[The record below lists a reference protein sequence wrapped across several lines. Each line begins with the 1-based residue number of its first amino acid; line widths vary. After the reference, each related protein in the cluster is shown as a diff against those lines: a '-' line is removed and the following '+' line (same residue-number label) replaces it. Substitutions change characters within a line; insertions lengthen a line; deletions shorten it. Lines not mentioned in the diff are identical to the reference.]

1 MLSFAFPFA
10 AAEPAQT
17 KSQNHQTPLYED
29 HRGYEVLSLLLN
41 KESEVWKND
50 EITINSR
57 TAYGRDVASVKNECS
72 NISSE
77 FRGASADFDGRSKT
91 KLLLRTD
98 FSLKKPYKLVFARH
112 TAAVNRYHSGTYY
125 LAPVGFDE
133 RRTRAIAFVEYICGR
148 LCGSSILHFFR
159 KTEKGWEEAQDVR
172 ACGRI
177 Y

>member
-10 AAEPAQT
+10 ATERAQA
-17 KSQNHQTPLYED
+17 KSQKPQTPVYED
-29 HRGYEVLSLLLN
+29 RAGYEVLSLLLN

-50 EITINSR
+50 EIRINPR
-57 TAYGRDVASVKNECS
+57 TAYGDDVASVKNECS
-72 NISSE
+72 SIPSDFQS
-77 FRGASADFDGRSKT
+77 ASADFDRRIKA
-91 KLLLRTD
+91 KLLLRKD
-98 FSLKKPYKLVFARH
+98 FSLKKPYELVFASH
-112 TAAVNRYHSGTYY
+112 TADVNRYHSGTYY

-133 RRTRAIAFVEYICGR
+133 GRTRAITFVEYICGR

-172 ACGRI
+172 VCGRI